1 MKQWFRTHSK
11 FAMFCCSVAAQSSMH
26 LPFLFVFSFCDCF
39 LSDTSASLAMM
50 ASMITGFATIL
61 MLVAF
66 FEKWSDSVTYWL
78 PVSFLVHHRIL
89 VMIHRVILEYHRY
102 INLPYEWEKYTQ
114 IIGELYAYPFAVITL
129 IMAIVYRCQAINNDP

>member
-1 MKQWFRTHSK
+1 
-11 FAMFCCSVAAQSSMH
+11 
-26 LPFLFVFSFCDCF
+26 
-39 LSDTSASLAMM
+39 MM